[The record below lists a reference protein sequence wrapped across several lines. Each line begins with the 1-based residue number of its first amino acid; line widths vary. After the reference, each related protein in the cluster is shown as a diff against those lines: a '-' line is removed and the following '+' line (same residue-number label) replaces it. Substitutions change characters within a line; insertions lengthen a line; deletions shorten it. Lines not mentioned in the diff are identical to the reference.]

1 MKSLFAAII
10 LFTRLPLW
18 RIVRVDKKQYAEIL
32 LYWPIVGF
40 LTGATTWGTLYL
52 ASWVMPLLP
61 ACVIAVIA
69 RLLLTGA
76 LHEDGLADFF
86 DGFGGGHDKAGILRI
101 MKDSHIGSY
110 GTIGLILY
118 FILYVSL
125 LSSFYSLAL
134 PGVIIG
140 ADVLSKLCTAVM
152 INTLPYARTEEESK
166 VKVLYRKI
174 RLCEFVLV
182 ALPCLTALWLMSTP
196 FLALIPTLLIL
207 TGLRWY
213 FKRKIGGYTGDCC
226 GALFLLSE
234 MSFWLGAV
242 MSIYIK

>member
-1 MKSLFAAII
+1 MKVLAAFIF
-10 LFTRLPLW
+10 FTRLPFW
-18 RIVRVDKKQYAEIL
+18 RIKEVPAKYFKRIVP
-32 LYWPIVGF
+32 YWPLAGW
-40 LTGATTWGTLYL
+40 LTGGITVGVLWIAAQILPIYIAWVL
-52 ASWVMPLLP
+52 AILS
-61 ACVIAVIA
+61 
-69 RLLLTGA
+69 RLLITGC

-182 ALPCLTALWLMSTP
+182 ALLCLTALWLMSTP

-226 GALFLLSE
+226 GASVLLAE
-234 MSFWLGAV
+234 QFFYIGATIV
-242 MSIYIK
+242 YTYSL

>member
-1 MKSLFAAII
+1 MKVLAAFIF
-10 LFTRLPLW
+10 FTRLPFW
-18 RIVRVDKKQYAEIL
+18 RIKEVPAKYFKRIVP
-32 LYWPIVGF
+32 YWPLAGW
-40 LTGATTWGTLYL
+40 LTGGITVGVLWIAAQILPISIAWVL
-52 ASWVMPLLP
+52 AILS
-61 ACVIAVIA
+61 
-69 RLLLTGA
+69 RLLITGC

-182 ALPCLTALWLMSTP
+182 ALLCLTALWLMSTP

-213 FKRKIGGYTGDCC
+213 FNRKIGGYTGDCC
-226 GALFLLSE
+226 GASVLLAE
-234 MSFWLGAV
+234 QFFYIGATIV
-242 MSIYIK
+242 YTYSL

>member
-1 MKSLFAAII
+1 MDFVIQSSRMLYPMALTTAFNWACEPMSLMGI
-10 LFTRLPLW
+10 RL
-18 RIVRVDKKQYAEIL
+18 V
-32 LYWPIVGF
+32 
-40 LTGATTWGTLYL
+40 
-52 ASWVMPLLP
+52 
-61 ACVIAVIA
+61 
-69 RLLLTGA
+69 
-76 LHEDGLADFF
+76 
-86 DGFGGGHDKAGILRI
+86 
-101 MKDSHIGSY
+101 
-110 GTIGLILY
+110 
-118 FILYVSL
+118 ILYVSL

-174 RLCEFVLV
+174 RLCELVLV
-182 ALPCLTALWLMSTP
+182 ALLCLTALWLMSTP
-196 FLALIPTLLIL
+196 FLALIPTLLIIN
-207 TGLRWY
+207 GLRWY

-226 GALFLLSE
+226 GALFLLSD

>member
-1 MKSLFAAII
+1 
-10 LFTRLPLW
+10 
-18 RIVRVDKKQYAEIL
+18 
-32 LYWPIVGF
+32 
-40 LTGATTWGTLYL
+40 
-52 ASWVMPLLP
+52 
-61 ACVIAVIA
+61 
-69 RLLLTGA
+69 
-76 LHEDGLADFF
+76 
-86 DGFGGGHDKAGILRI
+86 

-182 ALPCLTALWLMSTP
+182 ALLCLTALWLMSTP
-196 FLALIPTLLIL
+196 FFALIPTLLIL

-226 GALFLLSE
+226 GASVLLAE
-234 MSFWLGAV
+234 QFFYIGATIV
-242 MSIYIK
+242 YTYSL